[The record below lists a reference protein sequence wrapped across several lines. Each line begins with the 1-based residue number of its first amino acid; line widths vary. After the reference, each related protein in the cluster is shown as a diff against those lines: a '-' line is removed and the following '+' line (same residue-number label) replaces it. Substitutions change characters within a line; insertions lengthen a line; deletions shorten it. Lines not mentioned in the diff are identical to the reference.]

1 MAGMNNGKEE
11 QFDPRV
17 AELLEKL
24 RETPARQPEAEERSR
39 ARFMAELAAL
49 PSPIPSNL
57 KRKEGFTMFS
67 PKKRFLLSTVAFIAV
82 AFLFVF
88 GGSALTVMASQSS
101 LPGDRLYP
109 IKTSLEQTRTSLSRD
124 AADRAELYI
133 EFAGRRLEEIE
144 LLIAEGRL
152 RNVAPTTL
160 EFEMHIQNAL
170 LEIDAVSV
178 QDPERAAQL
187 LAQITQS
194 LVRYANALSI
204 MMEDVP
210 DSVRAE
216 MLRAL
221 RTARS
226 AGGID
231 NENDNENGNANL
243 NDNDNLNENGN
254 ENENANSNENENAN
268 ENENSNI
275 NNNTN
280 TSKDVKPTAT
290 LAPKPAPTQNT
301 NTNTNQNTN
310 TNTNKNTNNNDND
323 NDNDDDDDDD
333 NDNDD

>member
-39 ARFMAELAAL
+39 ARFMAELDAL
-49 PSPIPSNL
+49 PSPNPSNL
-57 KRKEGFTMFS
+57 KRKEGFSMFS

-109 IKTSLEQTRTSLSRD
+109 IKTSLEHTRTSLSRD

-144 LLIAEGRL
+144 LLIGEGRF

-187 LAQITQS
+187 LSQITQS
-194 LVRYANALSI
+194 LIRYANALSI

-226 AGGID
+226 AGGIN
-231 NENDNENGNANL
+231 NENDNENANANL
-243 NDNDNLNENGN
+243 NENDNLNENVN
-254 ENENANSNENENAN
+254 ANENANSNENENAN
-268 ENENSNI
+268 ENENSNV

-301 NTNTNQNTN
+301 NTNTNKNTN
-310 TNTNKNTNNNDND
+310 TNTNTNTNNND